1 MECICEWK
9 VSKCQQTEHVR
20 IGELFP
26 LKDYEA
32 FKTLLSGQ
40 FCDFH
45 KFVDL
50 QSSCQAVSLSTH
62 VSYVVFLKVRD
73 YIYFKLSF
81 IKLFTCFVCIPLG
94 NFYCVCFCIVLGPF

>member
-50 QSSCQAVSLSTH
+50 QSSCQA
-62 VSYVVFLKVRD
+62 
-73 YIYFKLSF
+73 I
-81 IKLFTCFVCIPLG
+81 FTINPCQLCCIS
-94 NFYCVCFCIVLGPF
+94 